1 MPQFPM
7 CEVWM
12 MTFCTL
18 INVDRYYLLCA
29 RRHGCGPLEGDAESH
44 PDTAAKAG
52 WGQVPGTE
60 ETGREET

>member
-1 MPQFPM
+1 
-7 CEVWM
+7 M